1 MLKTQLSSKLFP
13 LYARWGEVEDI
24 LTGDYFGA
32 LDYLPRRPFLAEF
45 ITHITRLNHGIQ
57 LPCME
62 DVDWDGIEFRF
73 WPMISTK
80 DETAERRCPEN
91 R

>member
-45 ITHITRLNHGIQ
+45 ITHITRLNRGCRLGWHRVQILAHDFYEG
-57 LPCME
+57 
-62 DVDWDGIEFRF
+62 
-73 WPMISTK
+73 
-80 DETAERRCPEN
+80 
-91 R
+91 